1 VAFSHTLLPYQL
13 PRTTRTRAER
23 LFDQQLWLWN
33 HDVKHPSGNLLL
45 AYGFTCECGPTVGG
59 TLSSSAYS
67 LAMETGR
74 LMRVCE
80 SGMFVSTV
88 SSEPKGTGVYVR
100 RLGFEPRRTEGVR
113 IDPNSCVPLQA
124 TKERAPISPGEW
136 REACSA
142 LSEALTGVAAYEDW
156 VLVHFGIAYRRECL
170 TTRGSGMC
178 AWRSATPI
186 QETAGAWRELADWYR
201 AASGQGG
208 GGAPTF
214 TKAANAVV
222 RH

>member
-1 VAFSHTLLPYQL
+1 MAFSHTLLPFQL
-13 PRTTRTRAER
+13 PRATRTRAER

-33 HDVKHPSGNLLL
+33 HDVKHASGNLLV
-45 AYGFTCECGPTVGG
+45 AYGFACDCGPVAGG

-67 LAMETGR
+67 LAMESGR

-80 SGMFVSTV
+80 SGMFVTTAPGDPTGS
-88 SSEPKGTGVYVR
+88 GVYVR
-100 RLGFEPRRTEGVR
+100 RLGFEPRRTEGVK

-124 TKERAPISPGEW
+124 TKVRAPISPGEW
-136 REACSA
+136 REACAA
-142 LSEALTGVAAYEDW
+142 LSESLFGVAAYEDW
-156 VLVHFGIAYRRECL
+156 VLVHFGISYRRECL
-170 TTRGSGMC
+170 MTRGSGMC

-208 GGAPTF
+208 APSF
-214 TKAANAVV
+214 TTSAKRAEV
-222 RH
+222 RQ

>member
-1 VAFSHTLLPYQL
+1 MAFSHTLLPYQL
-13 PRTTRTRAER
+13 PRATRTRAER

-33 HDVKHPSGNLLL
+33 HDVKHPSGNLLV
-45 AYGFTCECGPTVGG
+45 AYGFTCDCGPVVGG

-67 LAMETGR
+67 LGMESGR

-80 SGMFVSTV
+80 SGMFVTTAPGDPTGS
-88 SSEPKGTGVYVR
+88 GVYVR

-113 IDPNSCVPLQA
+113 IDPNSCAPLVA
-124 TKERAPISPGEW
+124 TKVRSPISPGEW
-136 REACSA
+136 REACTA
-142 LSEALTGVAAYEDW
+142 LSESLYGVAAYEDW
-156 VLVHFGIAYRRECL
+156 VLVHFGISYRRECL

-208 GGAPTF
+208 AHAF
-214 TKAANAVV
+214 TTPAKNAEV
-222 RH
+222 RQ

>member
-1 VAFSHTLLPYQL
+1 M
-13 PRTTRTRAER
+13 RTRAER

-33 HDVKHPSGNLLL
+33 HDVRHPSGNLLL
-45 AYGFTCECGPTVGG
+45 AYGFACDCGPVAGG

-67 LAMETGR
+67 LGMESGR

-80 SGMFVSTV
+80 SGMFVTTAPG
-88 SSEPKGTGVYVR
+88 EPTGSGVYVR

-124 TKERAPISPGEW
+124 TKVRSPVSPGEW
-136 REACSA
+136 REACAA
-142 LSEALTGVAAYEDW
+142 LSEALFGVAAYEDW
-156 VLVHFGIAYRRECL
+156 VLVHFGISYRRDCL
-170 TTRGSGMC
+170 TTRGSGLC

-208 GGAPTF
+208 APAF
-214 TKAANAVV
+214 TTPAKNAEV
-222 RH
+222 RQ

>member
-1 VAFSHTLLPYQL
+1 MAFSHTLLPFQL
-13 PRTTRTRAER
+13 SRATRTRAER

-45 AYGFTCECGPTVGG
+45 AYGFTCDCGPVAGG

-67 LAMETGR
+67 LSMESGR

-80 SGMFVSTV
+80 SGMFVTV
-88 SSEPKGTGVYVR
+88 APSGPTGSGVYVR

-124 TKERAPISPGEW
+124 TKTRSPISPGEW
-136 REACSA
+136 REACAA
-142 LSEALTGVAAYEDW
+142 LSESLFGVAAYEDW
-156 VLVHFGIAYRRECL
+156 VLVHFGISYRRDCL

-208 GGAPTF
+208 ASTF
-214 TKAANAVV
+214 TTPAKNAEV
-222 RH
+222 RQ